1 VSRWWALGD
10 LVLFGPRPAEVL
22 ELLLGL
28 PGIAVLRGNTDRYV
42 LTGEQ
47 PAPHATAA
55 DAAGRVDLVERYG
68 LVAAGIGYLCNLGYN
83 AAQRPRP
90 SVNQALAGWLV
101 AHHLTSGIGGYWDAD
116 VTALGSGGRVTIA
129 PVVDGAGYGYPWESK
144 ASWFDPKLR
153 SAHFV
158 IAHLQQLG
166 AGYLSV
172 TTATNRYGR
181 PAREY
186 FLGQTVV
193 MVYRRN
199 LLDRVIRPSPAD
211 LYQPPPGSA
220 GRP

>member
-1 VSRWWALGD
+1 MQPISGAHEIAITVPFA
-10 LVLFGPRPAEVL
+10 
-22 ELLLGL
+22 
-28 PGIAVLRGNTDRYV
+28 AVL
-42 LTGEQ
+42 
-47 PAPHATAA
+47 
-55 DAAGRVDLVERYG
+55 AGRIIGPWLAVRRAPTGVTPAGVTPMGRAPTARAAVACV

-211 LYQPPPGSA
+211 LYRPPPGSA